1 MTASYGLTTLFFY
14 AICIMIACY
23 VTFEQL
29 TKYLKNEDS
38 SSISIKSFAT
48 SQKNKYPDVSICF
61 PSYEG
66 KALFNESQLPDSLS
80 DSNMRRIIVGKVAGL
95 NNEIIDAGSTFLK
108 NLAYGSQNDYEDI
121 LINPPKNV
129 IEKSEVVSH
138 NIVLNKKLTSGNQR
152 ERTQDHNSVLWLNA
166 KTSCLTRNL
175 RYEPYE
181 VLERQTI
188 LLRRKSM
195 SSYRIFYVFIH
206 RPGHLIRQVGS
217 NMITNM
223 ALRAMIPRKYDTRT
237 NLLQVFITSLKI
249 IKKRSKPDDP
259 CDEEL
264 EDDDQKWIRQV
275 SKNIGCVPIYW
286 IKQSDIVTNSSK
298 VAPCA
303 SYEEYQEANVAS
315 RDGKINITRQ
325 YHPPCQ
331 GLVHL
336 SYSTAGNALLEGIL
350 QNKVNNLK
358 KNDQIMLRIQ
368 YKLSNYEEVRNGRAF
383 NEYDLFTQV
392 GGAIGLML
400 GFSFFQL
407 PNIFIDWTLKIK
419 IKLSKLKWSKS
430 EMDSSKHR

>member
-1 MTASYGLTTLFFY
+1 MLATYGLTTLFFY
-14 AICIMIACY
+14 GICIIIAFY

-48 SQKNKYPDVSICF
+48 SQKNQYPDVSLCF
-61 PSYEG
+61 PSYEW
-66 KALFNESQLPDSLS
+66 KTLFNESQLPDNLS

-95 NNEIIDAGSTFLK
+95 NEDIIDAGSTFLI
-108 NLAYGSQNDYEDI
+108 NLADGSQNDYEDI
-121 LINPPKNV
+121 LMNPPKNV
-129 IEKSEVVSH
+129 IAKSEVVSH
-138 NIVLNKKLTSGNQR
+138 NIVLNKKFTSGNQR

-166 KTSCLTRNL
+166 KTSCVTRKL
-175 RYEPYE
+175 HYEPNE

-264 EDDDQKWIRQV
+264 EDDDKRWIQQV

-286 IKQSDIVTNSSK
+286 IKQSDIEANSSK
-298 VAPCA
+298 VAPCT
-303 SYEEYQEANVAS
+303 SYEKYQKAHVAS

-325 YHPPCQ
+325 YRPPCQ

-336 SYSTAGNALLEGIL
+336 SYATAGNALLEGIL

-407 PNIFIDWTLKIK
+407 PNIFIDWTLKFK
-419 IKLSKLKWSKS
+419 MKLSKLKWSKV
-430 EMDSSKHR
+430 ETDSSKH

>member
-1 MTASYGLTTLFFY
+1 MLATYGLTTLFFY
-14 AICIMIACY
+14 GICIIIAFY

-48 SQKNKYPDVSICF
+48 SQKNQYPDVSICF
-61 PSYEG
+61 PSYEW
-66 KALFNESQLPDSLS
+66 KVLFNESRLPDNLS
-80 DSNMRRIIVGKVAGL
+80 DSNMRRIILGKVAGL
-95 NNEIIDAGSTFLK
+95 NEDIIDAGSTFLI
-108 NLAYGSQNDYEDI
+108 NLADGSQNDYEDI
-121 LINPPKNV
+121 LMNPPKNV
-129 IEKSEVVSH
+129 IAKSEVVSH
-138 NIVLNKKLTSGNQR
+138 NIVLNKKFTSGNQR

-166 KTSCLTRNL
+166 KTSCVTRKL
-175 RYEPYE
+175 HYEPNE

-264 EDDDQKWIRQV
+264 EDDDKRWIQQV

-286 IKQSDIVTNSSK
+286 IKQSDIEANSSK
-298 VAPCA
+298 VASCTT
-303 SYEEYQEANVAS
+303 YEKYQKAHAAS

-325 YHPPCQ
+325 YRPPCQ

-336 SYSTAGNALLEGIL
+336 SYATAGNALLEGIL

-358 KNDQIMLRIQ
+358 KNDQIMLRI
-368 YKLSNYEEVRNGRAF
+368 
-383 NEYDLFTQV
+383 
-392 GGAIGLML
+392 
-400 GFSFFQL
+400 
-407 PNIFIDWTLKIK
+407 
-419 IKLSKLKWSKS
+419 
-430 EMDSSKHR
+430 

>member
-1 MTASYGLTTLFFY
+1 MLVTYGLTTLLFY
-14 AICIMIACY
+14 GICIIIAFY

-48 SQKNKYPDVSICF
+48 SQKNQYPDVSICF
-61 PSYEG
+61 PSYEW
-66 KALFNESQLPDSLS
+66 KVLFNESRLPDNLS
-80 DSNMRRIIVGKVAGL
+80 DSNMRRIILGKVAGL
-95 NNEIIDAGSTFLK
+95 NEDIIDAGTTFLI
-108 NLAYGSQNDYEDI
+108 NLADGSQNDYEDI
-121 LINPPKNV
+121 LLNPPKNI

-138 NIVLNKKLTSGNQR
+138 NIVLNKKFTSGNQR

-166 KTSCLTRNL
+166 KTSCVTRKL
-175 RYEPYE
+175 QYEPNE
-181 VLERQTI
+181 VLERQVI
-188 LLRRKSM
+188 FLRRKSM
-195 SSYRIFYVFIH
+195 LSYRIFYVFIH

-217 NMITNM
+217 NMMTNM

-237 NLLQVFITSLKI
+237 NLLQIFITSLKI

-264 EDDDQKWIRQV
+264 EDDDQKWIQQA

-286 IKQSDIVTNSSK
+286 IKRPDIKGNSSNL
-298 VAPCA
+298 APCR
-303 SYEEYQEANVAS
+303 SFKKYQEAFVATS
-315 RDGKINITRQ
+315 KGKINIRRQ
-325 YHPPCQ
+325 YRPPCK
-331 GLVHL
+331 GSVHL
-336 SYSTAGNALLEGIL
+336 SYATAGNAFLEGVL
-350 QNKVNNLK
+350 QNKVKNLK
-358 KNDQIMLRIQ
+358 KKDLIMLRIQ

-407 PNIFIDWTLKIK
+407 PNIVIDMTLKLRLK
-419 IKLSKLKWSKS
+419 FSKLKWNKT
-430 EMDSSKHR
+430 EMD

>member
-1 MTASYGLTTLFFY
+1 MLATYGLTTLFFY
-14 AICIMIACY
+14 GICIIIAFY

-48 SQKNKYPDVSICF
+48 SQKNQYPDVSLCF
-61 PSYEG
+61 PSYEW
-66 KALFNESQLPDSLS
+66 KELFNESQLPDNLS

-95 NNEIIDAGSTFLK
+95 NEDIIDAGSTFLI
-108 NLAYGSQNDYEDI
+108 NLADGSQNDYEDI
-121 LINPPKNV
+121 LMNPPKNV
-129 IEKSEVVSH
+129 IAKSEVVSH
-138 NIVLNKKLTSGNQR
+138 NIVLNKKFTSGNQR

-166 KTSCLTRNL
+166 KTSCVTRKL
-175 RYEPYE
+175 QYEPNE

-264 EDDDQKWIRQV
+264 EDDDKRWIQQV
-275 SKNIGCVPIYW
+275 SKNIDCVPIYW
-286 IKQSDIVTNSSK
+286 IKKSDIKGNSSK
-298 VAPCA
+298 VAPCI
-303 SYEEYQEANVAS
+303 SIEKYHEAFVATKE
-315 RDGKINITRQ
+315 GKINITRQ
-325 YHPPCQ
+325 YRPPCRE
-331 GLVHL
+331 LVTI
-336 SYSTAGNALLEGIL
+336 SYATSGNALLDGVL
-350 QNKVNNLK
+350 RKKVENLK
-358 KNDQIMLRIQ
+358 KKDLIMLRIH

-392 GGAIGLML
+392 GGIIGLML

-407 PNIFIDWTLKIK
+407 PNIVHDTSLKL
-419 IKLSKLKWSKS
+419 KLKVAKLKWNKN
-430 EMDSSKHR
+430 EME